1 MTIVTRWKDMQ
12 QFIIP
17 MKEMKATSVANAI
30 ISVLK
35 KSAIANKNLNRKLIT
50 KEYYAWVQDVLND
63 RSREKFGFK
72 IPNKMVVQE
81 LASWFN

>member
-35 KSAIANKNLNRKLIT
+35 NQLLPVKTLT
-50 KEYYAWVQDVLND
+50 
-63 RSREKFGFK
+63 
-72 IPNKMVVQE
+72 
-81 LASWFN
+81 AS